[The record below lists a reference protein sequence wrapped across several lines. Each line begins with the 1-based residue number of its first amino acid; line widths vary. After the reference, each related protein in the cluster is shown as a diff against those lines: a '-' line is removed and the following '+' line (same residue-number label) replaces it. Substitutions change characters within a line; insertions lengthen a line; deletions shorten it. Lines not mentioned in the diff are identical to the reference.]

1 MARLSQICLSI
12 GKTKT
17 RWKVE
22 QQFWKIWKKIQKS
35 TRKFKKGFKQADK
48 VKCLTRTWAKLQ
60 LSRLKESRVWNI
72 GIFTK
77 TRLLDYLNLITVHC
91 QPRRLC
97 IMAQVSPC
105 PQWSMIVKK
114 VLTWDGANPATGA
127 SVSISQMIVPTATNI
142 ASLYRQPTTPF
153 RCFKLRLLSG
163 NRPSNFKLIKHLR
176 CLLWIQRRTSDL
188 TVSEETRAMLFTQT
202 RRLIPSTLSR
212 TKWFLESFFYF
223 ND

>member
-77 TRLLDYLNLITVHC
+77 TRLLDYLNLIMVHC

-114 VLTWDGANPATGA
+114 VLTWDGANPVTGA
-127 SVSISQMIVPTATNI
+127 SVSISQMRVLTATNT
-142 ASLYRQPTTPF
+142 ATRFRQLMSSF
-153 RCFKLRLLSG
+153 RCFKWRLLSA
-163 NRPSNFKLIKHLR
+163 NRQSNCKLIEPLR
-176 CLLWIQRRTSDL
+176 CLLWIQQKTSDL
-188 TVSEETRAMLFTQT
+188 TVLEETRATLFTQT
-202 RRLIPSTLSR
+202 RKLIPSTLSR
-212 TKWFLESFFYF
+212 TT
-223 ND
+223 